1 VEDIMKEH
9 KFKKIIINILDEVVQ
24 KSTIIIDIK
33 TNQQIMSL
41 TQPIFANLKIETE
54 FYVRKNKLVDEDEL
68 EKLEEIFST

>member
-1 VEDIMKEH
+1 MKEH

-24 KSTIIIDIK
+24 KSSIIIDIE

-54 FYVRKNKLVDEDEL
+54 FYVKKNKLVDEDEL
-68 EKLEEIFST
+68 EKLGEIFST

>member
-1 VEDIMKEH
+1 MKEH

-24 KSTIIIDIK
+24 KSSIIIDIK

>member
-1 VEDIMKEH
+1 MKEH

-24 KSTIIIDIK
+24 KSSIIIDIE

-54 FYVRKNKLVDEDEL
+54 FYVKKNKLVDEDEL
-68 EKLEEIFST
+68 EKLGEIFLI

>member
-1 VEDIMKEH
+1 MKEH
-9 KFKKIIINILDEVVQ
+9 KFKKIIIKILDEVVQ
-24 KSTIIIDIK
+24 KSSIIIDIK

>member
-1 VEDIMKEH
+1 MKEH

-24 KSTIIIDIK
+24 KSSIIIEIE
-33 TNQQIMSL
+33 TNQQIMRL

-68 EKLEEIFST
+68 DKLGEIFST

>member
-24 KSTIIIDIK
+24 KSSIIIDIK

>member
-1 VEDIMKEH
+1 MKEH

-24 KSTIIIDIK
+24 KSSIIIDIE

-54 FYVRKNKLVDEDEL
+54 FYVKKNKLVDEDEL
-68 EKLEEIFST
+68 EKLGEIFSI

>member
-1 VEDIMKEH
+1 MKEH

-24 KSTIIIDIK
+24 KSSIIIDIE

-54 FYVRKNKLVDEDEL
+54 FYVKKNKLVDEDEH
-68 EKLEEIFST
+68 EKLGEIFST